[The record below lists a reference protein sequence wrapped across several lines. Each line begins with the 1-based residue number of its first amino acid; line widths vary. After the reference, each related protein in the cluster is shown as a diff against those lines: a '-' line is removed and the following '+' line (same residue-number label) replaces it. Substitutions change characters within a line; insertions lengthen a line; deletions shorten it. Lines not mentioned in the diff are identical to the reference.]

1 MVVGSS
7 GANGEQEREGRREES
22 RTERGS
28 GGGDGMLVDGK
39 G

>member
-1 MVVGSS
+1 MVAGSS
-7 GANGEQEREGRREES
+7 GANGEREREGRREES
-22 RTERGS
+22 RIEKGS